1 MATLAGAAG
10 VGLLLIA
17 WMAAALTAWRRA
29 ARLGRALA
37 ALEKAHDRTR
47 RLAEAEQRTRSLIE
61 AQPDMMVRHDARGR
75 ITFANA
81 AYARLLDVSGGALEG
96 TEVRP
101 KIVEA
106 GPVHMRADGVRL
118 VDEAIETD
126 GGVRWI
132 AWTETTITEP
142 DGASEVLRVGREV
155 TDRVVSERALEEA
168 RVKAEAASEA
178 KSRFLATVSHEFRT
192 PLNVILGMAALVLD
206 TALNPEQTTYVHAIK
221 TSGQALLSLV
231 DEILDFSR
239 IEAGRLTLNVEPF
252 DLHDLIEGV
261 VELLAPPAQGKGI
274 EIAAFVAPDV
284 PRRVVG
290 DEDRLRQILVNLAGN
305 AVKFTEAGGVGIS
318 VERGA
323 AGEIALAVNDT
334 GPGIAPER
342 VPALFEE
349 FEQGDGSASR
359 RHGGTGLGLAIT
371 RRIVERMQGAITVDS
386 AVGQGSAFHVRLPL
400 PEAGDTHQSIEP
412 VPALSGDRVLIVAR
426 SPFEAS
432 GAPSSGDGRRDRA
445 CRDGGGGGSPTE
457 RDTL

>member
-1 MATLAGAAG
+1 M
-10 VGLLLIA
+10 
-17 WMAAALTAWRRA
+17 
-29 ARLGRALA
+29 
-37 ALEKAHDRTR
+37 
-47 RLAEAEQRTRSLIE
+47 
-61 AQPDMMVRHDARGR
+61 
-75 ITFANA
+75 
-81 AYARLLDVSGGALEG
+81 
-96 TEVRP
+96 
-101 KIVEA
+101 
-106 GPVHMRADGVRL
+106 
-118 VDEAIETD
+118 
-126 GGVRWI
+126 
-132 AWTETTITEP
+132 
-142 DGASEVLRVGREV
+142 
-155 TDRVVSERALEEA
+155 
-168 RVKAEAASEA
+168 
-178 KSRFLATVSHEFRT
+178 
-192 PLNVILGMAALVLD
+192 
-206 TALNPEQTTYVHAIK
+206 
-221 TSGQALLSLV
+221 
-231 DEILDFSR
+231 
-239 IEAGRLTLNVEPF
+239 
-252 DLHDLIEGV
+252 
-261 VELLAPPAQGKGI
+261 ELLAPPAQGKGI

-426 SPFEAS
+426 SPFEAIWRAVFRRR
-432 GAPSSGDGRRDRA
+432 AP
-445 CRDGGGGGSPTE
+445 
-457 RDTL
+457 

>member
-1 MATLAGAAG
+1 MMRGGASPSPMPLTHVCSTFPVARLKARRFG
-10 VGLLLIA
+10 PRSSRPALSTC
-17 WMAAALTAWRRA
+17 ALTAFDWW
-29 ARLGRALA
+29 
-37 ALEKAHDRTR
+37 
-47 RLAEAEQRTRSLIE
+47 
-61 AQPDMMVRHDARGR
+61 
-75 ITFANA
+75 N
-81 AYARLLDVSGGALEG
+81 
-96 TEVRP
+96 
-101 KIVEA
+101 
-106 GPVHMRADGVRL
+106 
-118 VDEAIETD
+118 EAIETD

-155 TDRVVSERALEEA
+155 TDRVVSERALEGA

-221 TSGQALLSLV
+221 TSGQALLLLV

-323 AGEIALAVNDT
+323 AREIT
-334 GPGIAPER
+334 
-342 VPALFEE
+342 
-349 FEQGDGSASR
+349 
-359 RHGGTGLGLAIT
+359 
-371 RRIVERMQGAITVDS
+371 
-386 AVGQGSAFHVRLPL
+386 
-400 PEAGDTHQSIEP
+400 
-412 VPALSGDRVLIVAR
+412 
-426 SPFEAS
+426 
-432 GAPSSGDGRRDRA
+432 
-445 CRDGGGGGSPTE
+445 
-457 RDTL
+457 